1 MTALE
6 FLQNN
11 LEDITFL
18 CQLNNNEKDFKD
30 IQLFIKHLLND
41 HKEFT
46 RISQVRQASAAGGL
60 RHVMDDLDEMIVDY
74 IFMDVLYDIA
84 YPPYSNWLQDLFS
97 FAELDNPQMD
107 YGPVKPANVQ

>member
-6 FLQNN
+6 FLQDN

-46 RISQVRQASAAGGL
+46 RISQVRQAGAARGL
-60 RHVMDDLDEMIVDY
+60 RHVMDDLDEMI
-74 IFMDVLYDIA
+74 MDVLYDIA
-84 YPPYSNWLQDLFS
+84 TGFKIYFLLLSQITLKW
-97 FAELDNPQMD
+97 MIH
-107 YGPVKPANVQ
+107 